1 MSVLLKEDIGK
12 VRKLTLNR
20 PDKLNAYNVEL
31 HYALI
36 DAIDEAD
43 KDSSVRAIVVTGSGK
58 AFCAGADLEGGF
70 GSVGG
75 STELDG
81 VMRDLGGMLNIRTW
95 ECDTA
100 IIGAVNGHAVGIG
113 ATMLLPMDIKI
124 VSDRAKILFPFARRG
139 IVFDGAASFFLPRI
153 VGMSR
158 AQEWIVK
165 ASPITPQDAKEAGMI
180 SEITETENVLSR
192 AMELAEDIAA
202 NVSPTSIAL
211 NKQLMRSAWLGQ
223 GGYDGGVMAAHM
235 KESAMLN
242 ERFTSF
248 DCAEGVK
255 SFFEKRGPEFKD
267 YDG

>member
-1 MSVLLKEDIGK
+1 MSVLSFEDIGR

-20 PDKLNAYNVEL
+20 PDKMNAYNVEL
-31 HYALI
+31 HHALI
-36 DAIDEAD
+36 GAVDKAD
-43 KDSSVRAIVVTGSGK
+43 KDPKVRAIVVTGAGK

-81 VMRDLGGMLNIRTW
+81 VMRDLGGMLNIRIW
-95 ECDTA
+95 ECNTPVIA
-100 IIGAVNGHAVGIG
+100 AVNGHAVGIG

-124 VSDRAKILFPFARRG
+124 VSDKAKIVFPFARRG

-165 ASPITPQDAKEAGMI
+165 ASPITPSEAKDAGMI
-180 SEITETENVLSR
+180 SEIIDTENVLSR
-192 AMELAEDIAA
+192 AMELAEDIAT

-248 DCAEGVK
+248 DCAEGVR
-255 SFFEKRGPEFKD
+255 SFFEKRSPKFED
-267 YDG
+267 YNG